1 MSWPELPTARSETL
15 RPLLFSVR
23 SLVYSYGG
31 GAYAVSK
38 DVMYFVNFS
47 DNQIYQQLRAAFR
60 RKSRQVRIACLQTFA
75 STPLEIG

>member
-1 MSWPELPTARSETL
+1 
-15 RPLLFSVR
+15 
-23 SLVYSYGG
+23 
-31 GAYAVSK
+31 
-38 DVMYFVNFS
+38 MYFVNFS